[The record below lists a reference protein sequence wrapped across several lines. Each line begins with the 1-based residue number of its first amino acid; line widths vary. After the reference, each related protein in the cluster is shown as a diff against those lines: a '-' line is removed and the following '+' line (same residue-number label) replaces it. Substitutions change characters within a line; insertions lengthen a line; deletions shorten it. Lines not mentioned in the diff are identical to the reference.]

1 MCDISLDF
9 TYSKLFIGGLVEN
22 FMVNAKKQDFDLEE
36 NGDEEEAMAP
46 LYDEAEA
53 RMILGI

>member
-1 MCDISLDF
+1 MNLI
-9 TYSKLFIGGLVEN
+9 
-22 FMVNAKKQDFDLEE
+22 MAKKEKVKELEE
-36 NGDEEEAMAP
+36 KDDEISTP

>member
-1 MCDISLDF
+1 
-9 TYSKLFIGGLVEN
+9 
-22 FMVNAKKQDFDLEE
+22 MVNAKKQDFDLEE